1 MLVLLIVATVF
12 AQDDANA
19 TSTTTTTTTTSLPTQ
34 EAVVGNATQAADG
47 GDNADGNVQNDDP
60 AAGDV
65 STPAAE
71 NVAVSEANA
80 NAESQTGTFTFAKH
94 FCNPFV
100 QAPMGQ
106 TSLRPPDFTSRLH
119 FYALHFLPL

>member
-1 MLVLLIVATVF
+1 MKISVFVLLIVATVF

-47 GDNADGNVQNDDP
+47 GDNADGNVQNDEP

-80 NAESQTGTFTFAKH
+80 NAESQTGTNGTDESSASGFHFSLALLCFALFTTL
-94 FCNPFV
+94 N
-100 QAPMGQ
+100 
-106 TSLRPPDFTSRLH
+106 
-119 FYALHFLPL
+119 